1 MTVAI
6 GFNCDK
12 TILLATDTHI
22 VTPGVSKLNG
32 SKLFRHEP
40 PNGVNSVIATAGH
53 FSYGRMAMQH
63 IQSEFAALSDTGLK
77 QIRDT
82 LETTIL
88 NLHID
93 HIYSHPDRG
102 TTARVE
108 LLVAVWSPRDKVAA
122 IYWTEDSAVVE
133 FPGYACIGCGSTLAH
148 FLVKPVYRAQ
158 MKQELILPLA
168 LDVVERAKEFVDGV
182 GGFTEWVTLNI
193 ADGQLSKTERV
204 NGPTP

>member
-1 MTVAI
+1 
-6 GFNCDK
+6 
-12 TILLATDTHI
+12 
-22 VTPGVSKLNG
+22 
-32 SKLFRHEP
+32 
-40 PNGVNSVIATAGH
+40 
-53 FSYGRMAMQH
+53 
-63 IQSEFAALSDTGLK
+63 
-77 QIRDT
+77 
-82 LETTIL
+82 
-88 NLHID
+88 
-93 HIYSHPDRG
+93 
-102 TTARVE
+102 
-108 LLVAVWSPRDKVAA
+108 
-122 IYWTEDSAVVE
+122 VE